1 MKKYLNIR
9 AWFILWI
16 GWLPHFIPAQVDKYM
31 EAMECYQKKDFACAK
46 NKIDEVVIHPDT
58 KDEPAA
64 WTLKAYVYF
73 QLFKNQ
79 EVNNRYSK
87 YRQESIKSLEK
98 SESLSPDPDVKEQ
111 NKKLLKVIAETF
123 YNQIKVFLYDSL
135 NYNACIELYNNY
147 KNIYK
152 TYDPNIDFKN
162 KDMEFYLS
170 VGGQFVSTMKQLFD
184 SGKDIDESTFNKYTE
199 VAKVSFNKVLELDPN
214 NVSAFEGLAFTYYNQ
229 GAHIIKTMSFD
240 IPIEQI
246 DQMQDKSVQYLKQA
260 LPYMQKAY
268 ELNPNDPKIV
278 EGLAG
283 IYYALHDNEKHAEY
297 MKKLEKL
304 KKGEK

>member
-9 AWFILWI
+9 VWFILWI
-16 GWLPHFIPAQVDKYM
+16 GWLPHLILAQVDKYM

-111 NKKLLKVIAETF
+111 NKKLLKIIAETF

-135 NYNACIELYNNY
+135 NYNACLELYNNY
-147 KNIYK
+147 KSIYK
-152 TYDPNIDFKN
+152 TYDPNVDFKN
-162 KDMEFYLS
+162 KDIEFHLS
-170 VGGQFVSTMKQLFD
+170 VGGQFVSTMKQILD
-184 SGKDIDESTFNKYTE
+184 SSKDVDESKFKKYTE

-214 NVSAFEGLAFTYYNQ
+214 NVSALEGLAITYYNQ

-240 IPIEQI
+240 IPFEEIY
-246 DQMQDKSVQYLKQA
+246 QMQDKSVQYFKQA

-268 ELNPNDPKIV
+268 ELKPNDPGII

-283 IYYALHDNEKHAEY
+283 IYWALNEYEKHKEY

-304 KKGEK
+304 KKEEK